1 VSFAQPGWSSEESSR
16 HSGAQAETSY
26 SVRWGI
32 TGTASSLMS
41 GRIRDV
47 GLCVLGP
54 RMFVLRIV
62 GRFGHTGQTHQR
74 SYQRNPD
81 NTFTRIAA
89 ENRQCRQEARPDANS
104 TVATPRP
111 ITESAKRAA
120 PRPHHERDRTPET
133 VKPC

>member
-16 HSGAQAETSY
+16 HSGAQAETNY

-62 GRFGHTGQTHQR
+62 GRW
-74 SYQRNPD
+74 SYRTDLSTLLPTQP
-81 NTFTRIAA
+81 
-89 ENRQCRQEARPDANS
+89 RQHVHPYRRREPSVQAGGEARCKFDS
-104 TVATPRP
+104 CDTT
-111 ITESAKRAA
+111 I
-120 PRPHHERDRTPET
+120 HH
-133 VKPC
+133 